1 MIESNVK
8 DILFGH
14 TWTPKS
20 LQYYRVYLG
29 LSQKDIG
36 DILKMSSCRISQIE
50 NGRGANKAILLAY
63 GTLLERY
70 YAYTQG
76 YLPSYRKI
84 GTNVQATLEVK
95 M

>member
-1 MIESNVK
+1 MDKTVK

-14 TWTPKS
+14 TWTPKA
-20 LQYYRVYLG
+20 LKYYREYLG
-29 LSQKDIG
+29 LTQKEVG
-36 DILKMSSCRISQIE
+36 DILELSCNRISQIE
-50 NGRGANKAILLAY
+50 NGDGANEVILLAY

-70 YAYTQG
+70 YAYKQG

-84 GTNVQATLEVK
+84 GTDVQATLEVK

>member
-1 MIESNVK
+1 MDNTVK
-8 DILFGH
+8 DILFSH
-14 TWTPKS
+14 TWTPKA
-20 LQYYRVYLG
+20 LQYYREYLG
-29 LSQKDIG
+29 LTQKEVG
-36 DILKMSSCRISQIE
+36 EILHLSNYRISQIE
-50 NGRGANKAILLAY
+50 NGNDISEVITIAY

-70 YAYTQG
+70 YAYKQG